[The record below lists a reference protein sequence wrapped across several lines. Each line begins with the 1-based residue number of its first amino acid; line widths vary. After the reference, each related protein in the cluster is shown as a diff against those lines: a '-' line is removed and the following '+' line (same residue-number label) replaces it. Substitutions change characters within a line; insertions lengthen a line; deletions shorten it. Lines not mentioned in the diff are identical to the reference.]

1 MNLSLAPIGEAMKIT
16 KIRVKGDQKKFLA
29 NMGFVEEAI
38 VTVVSSA
45 NGNIIVN
52 IKDSRVGIGVDLS
65 TKIMVSPV

>member
-1 MNLSLAPIGEAMKIT
+1 MNLSVAPIGVPMKIT

-38 VTVVSSA
+38 ITVVSSA

-52 IKDSRVGIGVDLS
+52 IKDSRVGIGIDLS
-65 TKIMVSPV
+65 TKIMVSPQ